1 MRVGGLDLGLDRWL
15 VGRCG
20 HVPVPCKLAAVTY
33 DIHTNVKYRPLEV
46 VDAGALADACTQ
58 PWWNQSLCVVNES
71 VARIGVFHG
80 EFHWHKH
87 DREDEL
93 FFVLDGLLL
102 LDFEQ
107 SGERTTVEL
116 APRQGMVVPRGV
128 MHRTRAPS
136 RTVVLMV
143 EPATVVPT
151 GD

>member
-1 MRVGGLDLGLDRWL
+1 M
-15 VGRCG
+15 
-20 HVPVPCKLAAVTY
+20 AY
-33 DIHTNVKYRPLEV
+33 DIHTDVKWGPLEV
-46 VDAGALADACTQ
+46 VDAGALVDACKE
-58 PWWNQSLCVVNES
+58 PWWNQSLCVVNDS

-93 FFVLDGLLL
+93 FFVLDGTLL
-102 LDFEQ
+102 LDIEQ
-107 SGERTTVEL
+107 DGEQRTVKL
-116 APRQGMVVPRGV
+116 APRQGMVVPKGV
-128 MHRTRAPS
+128 MHRTRAPE